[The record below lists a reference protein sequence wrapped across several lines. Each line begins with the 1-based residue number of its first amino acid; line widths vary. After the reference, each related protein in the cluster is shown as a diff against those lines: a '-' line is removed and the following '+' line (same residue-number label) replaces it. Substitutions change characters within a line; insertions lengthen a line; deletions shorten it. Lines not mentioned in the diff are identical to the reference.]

1 MSRFPIRRAWRA
13 ALIGLCLVIGLTT
26 QESARASEAASPVQ
40 LVEAEAARGAWNDEA
55 APDGGWMPVSL
66 PDNWDARWPDFD
78 GVVWY
83 RVTWEQAAPPQPT
96 GLMLRYLAMAGAVYL
111 NGTPIS
117 RDARLVEPLTRSWN
131 TPRHWLLAPPLLKPG
146 RNTLLVRVSGIAAYQ
161 PGLGPFTLGEPTAV
175 QALYEH
181 ERFVRRDLQIL
192 GLAVAST
199 LVVFFGTLWLIRRRE
214 SAYGWFAAVALL
226 WLLFGLNQVVTSP
239 WPFGST
245 DGWQAF
251 STSLLLAF
259 TVSFTLFTLRFCDKH
274 LPRLE
279 RTALLLAAVGGI
291 HLWLTPP
298 GGMAA
303 ARLGWT
309 LAAALTLFFVCF
321 AFLAFAVRRGRP
333 EHRALVPFMAVV
345 VVATG
350 HDLLIFTKLLKSN
363 IYYAVMS
370 SYVPLLGLA
379 LIMAWRFA
387 GSLRRIESFNA
398 ELVMEVEVAKTE
410 LRTTLEE
417 QHRLQVTHARIG
429 ERVNLVSD
437 LHDGLGGMLV
447 GSIAT
452 LEQDPDKLSARQL
465 LHMLKSLQE
474 DLRLIIDA
482 SVQRDDERALAD
494 MLAPLRHR
502 MTQLLEANGIDC
514 RWQLS
519 NIAMLELTPS
529 QNLDVLRFLLEAL
542 TNALKHSR
550 ARHVDIALL
559 HDGGELLVTVR
570 DDGRGFATDA
580 VGRTHGAGL
589 RSMRTRARRLGAEL
603 ELHSTPGDTRVA
615 LRLGL
620 QGPGD
625 TRPPREAA
633 AT

>member
-1 MSRFPIRRAWRA
+1 M
-13 ALIGLCLVIGLTT
+13 GLAT
-26 QESARASEAASPVQ
+26 QELARASDAASPVQ
-40 LVEAEAARGAWNDEA
+40 LIEAEAARGAWNDEA
-55 APDGGWMPVSL
+55 PPASGWTPVRL
-66 PDNWDARWPDFD
+66 PDNWDVRWPDFD

-83 RVTWEQAAPPQPT
+83 RVTWEQATPPQPT

-117 RDARLVEPLTRSWN
+117 RDAQLVEPLTRSWN
-131 TPRHWLLAPPLLKPG
+131 TPRHWLLAPPLLRPG

-161 PGLGPFTLGEPTAV
+161 PGLGPFTLGDPAAV
-175 QALYEH
+175 RTLYER

-199 LVVFFGTLWLIRRRE
+199 LVVD
-214 SAYGWFAAVALL
+214 AA
-226 WLLFGLNQVVTSP
+226 
-239 WPFGST
+239 
-245 DGWQAF
+245 
-251 STSLLLAF
+251 
-259 TVSFTLFTLRFCDKH
+259 K
-274 LPRLE
+274 
-279 RTALLLAAVGGI
+279 TAL
-291 HLWLTPP
+291 
-298 GGMAA
+298 
-303 ARLGWT
+303 
-309 LAAALTLFFVCF
+309 
-321 AFLAFAVRRGRP
+321 
-333 EHRALVPFMAVV
+333 RA
-345 VVATG
+345 
-350 HDLLIFTKLLKSN
+350 
-363 IYYAVMS
+363 
-370 SYVPLLGLA
+370 
-379 LIMAWRFA
+379 
-387 GSLRRIESFNA
+387 
-398 ELVMEVEVAKTE
+398 
-410 LRTTLEE
+410 TLEE

-502 MTQLLEANGIDC
+502 MTQVLEANGIEC

-519 NIAMLELTPS
+519 NIATLELTPS

-550 ARHVDIALL
+550 ARHVDIALQ

-570 DDGRGFATDA
+570 DDGRGFAMDA
-580 VGRTHGAGL
+580 VGRTHGTGL

-603 ELHSTPGDTRVA
+603 ELHSAPGDTRVA

-620 QGPGD
+620 QGQGGSD
-625 TRPPREAA
+625 DSK
-633 AT
+633 